1 MIIECMIGSV
11 GYTDIPKDPLE
22 DLFDSLKW
30 KKINKLQLELDGS
43 NSLEEED
50 DGIL

>member
-1 MIIECMIGSV
+1 MIFGSMIGY
-11 GYTDIPKDPLE
+11 GIFNDIPKDPLE
-22 DLFDSLKW
+22 ELFDSLKW

-43 NSLEEED
+43 DSLEED